1 MKELR
6 HEIYDEQ
13 GNIIKIEII
22 QVDEPSQEELL
33 AEKQAELLR
42 IYKEIQDL
50 QNDTKS

>member
-13 GNIIKIEII
+13 GNIIKVEII

-33 AEKQAELLR
+33 AEKQAELIR
-42 IYKEIQDL
+42 IYNEIQEL
-50 QNDTKS
+50 KK